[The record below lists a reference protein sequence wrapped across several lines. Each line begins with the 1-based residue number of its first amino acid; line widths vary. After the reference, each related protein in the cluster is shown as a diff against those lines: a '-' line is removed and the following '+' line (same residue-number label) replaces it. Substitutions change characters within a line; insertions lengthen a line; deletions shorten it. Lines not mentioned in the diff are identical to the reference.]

1 MATELDLS
9 GIEYEVT
16 KDNGFATIVAKDENI
31 FVEKAKEAG
40 IEKKT
45 LEQVS
50 KFRELYLNAGI
61 EANGMKMKEVMEE
74 DKDIKEGEVTLW
86 NGLGK
91 STKIKTHVLREKTM
105 RIPGDGN
112 KTITKSVVKNVIE
125 SREFVYPKSKRKDLE
140 AKLTSA
146 LLSV

>member
-16 KDNGFATIVAKDENI
+16 KDNGFATIVAKNENL
-31 FVEKAKEAG
+31 FVEKAKEHG

-50 KFRELYLNAGI
+50 KFKELYLHSGI
-61 EANGMKMKEVMEE
+61 EANAMKMKSVMED

-112 KTITKSVVKNVIE
+112 KTITKSVIKNVVE
-125 SREFVYPKSKRKDLE
+125 SREFVYPKTKRKELE

-146 LLSV
+146 LLNI